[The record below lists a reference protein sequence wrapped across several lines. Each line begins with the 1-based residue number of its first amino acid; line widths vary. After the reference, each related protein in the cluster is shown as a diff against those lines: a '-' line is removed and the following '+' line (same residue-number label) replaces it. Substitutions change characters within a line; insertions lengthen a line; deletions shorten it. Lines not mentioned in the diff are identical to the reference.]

1 MCAAVVTT
9 KRATATSSVTTD
21 MTNDKWQVVIHAGLT
36 SERVV
41 SEWASYDDAYC
52 AMKEGYTDNE
62 IEELD
67 VDILKNLSTEC

>member
-1 MCAAVVTT
+1 
-9 KRATATSSVTTD
+9 

-67 VDILKNLSTEC
+67 VDILKNLSTEY